1 MNPLNIIHYMACHA
15 GNGSTPVSQWKVFF
29 FFSSFSTKA
38 THFCS
43 YIKLEECLKSTYYC
57 Q

>member
-15 GNGSTPVSQWKVFF
+15 GDGSTPVSQWKVFF